1 MTQPSAADPDITEGW
16 IARKVAEEHP
26 GLRLSWIVCAGGER
40 RSPRE
45 IKARLRMLSGR
56 FGGPQAVVLRSAP
69 VPHAYRV
76 FFRHV
81 GLDPD
86 TTRTPVEEAA
96 MRRLIEGGFTSH
108 GLLQDAMLMALVET
122 GVPLWAL
129 DEDACEG
136 PLGIREALP
145 RETLGEGPYADE
157 LPGGRLVVAD
167 DRGAAAVL
175 FGDLAPDRMPRK
187 ETTRVRV
194 FAVQVAGVPEL
205 HVQEALWGC
214 AEALG
219 AG

>member
-1 MTQPSAADPDITEGW
+1 LTQPSASDPDIGEGW
-16 IARKVAEEHP
+16 VAGPVAEEHP
-26 GLRLSWIVCAGGER
+26 GLRLCWIVCPGGEG

-45 IKARLRMLSGR
+45 IKARLRILSGR
-56 FGGPQAVVLRSAP
+56 FGGAQAVTMRSAP

-76 FFRHV
+76 FFRQV

-108 GLLQDAMLMALVET
+108 GILHDAMLMALVET

-129 DEDACEG
+129 DEDACQG
-136 PLGIREALP
+136 PLGIREARP
-145 RETLGEGPYADE
+145 RETLGDGPYADE

-175 FGDLAPDRMPRK
+175 FGEIAPDRRPGRG
-187 ETTRVRV
+187 TRCVRV